1 LTELLKELISCLSN
15 GILWLY
21 QEKVKFRELIMRSE
35 VPSTYVHFHFI
46 LVFRHSVPLLLA
58 TEVHQLLVSM
68 FVWWFVSSDFD
79 WDLVNEKLQIEID
92 TGEEFVDYFHVYL
105 GLLVKVDIS
114 AAVTAFSHL
123 LFEEFLV
130 QEVICAE
137 QIDVIESANILE
149 LCLYKLCLV
158 QLHQFAIMTWYHLGL
173 YIV

>member
-1 LTELLKELISCLSN
+1 
-15 GILWLY
+15 
-21 QEKVKFRELIMRSE
+21 
-35 VPSTYVHFHFI
+35 
-46 LVFRHSVPLLLA
+46 
-58 TEVHQLLVSM
+58 
-68 FVWWFVSSDFD
+68 
-79 WDLVNEKLQIEID
+79 VNEKLQIEID

-158 QLHQFAIMTWYHLGL
+158 QLHQFAIMT
-173 YIV
+173 